1 MHLLGYFAER
11 ELKLIK
17 ERQSEAYRQLETDEK
32 GRKLSNRKF
41 NKDGSKKICGRPNKM
56 ENLTKKQKDIINR
69 WILKAIKT
77 SEAIQL
83 TGLSRSTLFRI
94 KKNCEQEHIS

>member
-1 MHLLGYFAER
+1 
-11 ELKLIK
+11 
-17 ERQSEAYRQLETDEK
+17 
-32 GRKLSNRKF
+32 
-41 NKDGSKKICGRPNKM
+41 M

-94 KKNCEQEHIS
+94 KKNREQEHIL